1 MAGIIDGLLFT
12 VAISLIEKI
21 GFVGLNPLLIDIGSW
36 LFMVAY
42 IILMTHRFGGTLGKL
57 AMDLRVYELSE
68 SRYLSLSKSALRES
82 PWIAINALIYS
93 LMIYNYVMPDN
104 KENHWLD
111 IAINVTTLSWFALE
125 ILSALFNNKRRAIH
139 DYIAGSVVVWH
150 VSSRKIA

>member
-12 VAISLIEKI
+12 VVIRLIQKMEFI
-21 GFVGLNPLLIDIGSW
+21 GLSPWPIDIGSW
-36 LFMVAY
+36 LLMVAY

-82 PWIAINALIYS
+82 PVIAINALIYCV
-93 LMIYNYVMPDN
+93 LIFNHVMPDN
-104 KENHWLD
+104 AENHWID
-111 IAINVTTLSWFALE
+111 NAINVTSLSWFVLE

-150 VSSRKIA
+150 VSSRKVA